1 MSFDQ
6 LKRRDFITVLV
17 GAAVWPLAARAQQVE
32 RMRRVGLLMN
42 TAATQA
48 IAVSY
53 VAAFVQAL
61 AQLGWIEGQNVRI
74 DVRWNAGDAALA
86 RTYAAQLIGL
96 QPDVIVSASSLN
108 LEVLREATNTVPI
121 VFVQVSDPVEQG
133 FIPNL
138 TRPGANLTGFSA
150 FDFSIGGKWVDL
162 LKQVT
167 PELAR
172 IAVLFNPDSAPQ
184 TQYFMRSI
192 ESAAKVLN
200 VQVDA
205 ASLHTINDLETTV
218 RNFVRQPNGGLIVPT
233 GAFAQMHLTRIIETA
248 SRHHLPTIGGVRD
261 FAKEGG
267 LLYYGWEGETADQ
280 YRQAAAYVDRILKGA
295 KPGDLPVQ
303 RPTKFVLII
312 NMKTAKILGIT
323 VPISLLGLADHV
335 IE

>member
-1 MSFDQ
+1 M
-6 LKRRDFITVLV
+6 
-17 GAAVWPLAARAQQVE
+17 
-32 RMRRVGLLMN
+32 
-42 TAATQA
+42 
-48 IAVSY
+48 
-53 VAAFVQAL
+53 
-61 AQLGWIEGQNVRI
+61 
-74 DVRWNAGDAALA
+74 
-86 RTYAAQLIGL
+86 
-96 QPDVIVSASSLN
+96 SASSLN